1 MDTWE
6 HIPTE
11 ESSKRTIQI
20 LKKSGGSKEWINT
33 YGKPVFLKHPDIA
46 LKQFQNEA
54 PSAEGAGL
62 DQGFGGDFAE
72 SFDSI
77 SMTTEEIIEFL
88 GRIEEE
94 VML

>member
-1 MDTWE
+1 MVKVWFKTAV
-6 HIPTE
+6 
-11 ESSKRTIQI
+11 
-20 LKKSGGSKEWINT
+20 SKEWINT

-46 LKQFQNEA
+46 LKLFQNEA
-54 PSAEGAGL
+54 PSAEGTGL
-62 DQGFGGDFAE
+62 DHGFGGDFAE

-94 VML
+94 VAL